1 MKIKITA
8 SFCLAIL
15 TAQLCFGQRLNHE
28 QFYGNI
34 DTADLKL
41 KSCPFEKS
49 ASAMVLSDYGEFMV
63 ANTAIPNQA
72 IIMKRHI
79 RIKIFDANNTGPL
92 ENVRLSYFAG
102 SGFEEIDSLEAETIN
117 IEGNKI
123 ICTLV
128 DPKLIYLE
136 KVDKYH
142 KALSFAFANI
152 KAGSVIEY
160 QYRWKTKSAHN
171 FPPWFFQTT
180 IPTRFSEL
188 AVNIFSSLKYSI
200 KSYGNLKSDKDTV
213 EKIKADGAG
222 EGYRYIKA
230 MTNVRSFTIEPLM
243 DMVNTNLQEVA
254 LKLHSPLFPSRVS
267 SWAIMT
273 EDLMNDE
280 SFGGQLNI
288 SLGKQ
293 DTLLNKVKLLKTNDE
308 KISLLFNTIKKTITW
323 NKVNRWYTQ
332 EGIKKAWNKRT
343 GNSAEVNLILCNLL
357 RNCGV
362 EAYPMVVSTRDNGPL
377 DTSFAEFGSFNKTV
391 VYIPEAGNVPF
402 YILDASCKYN
412 VYNEMPAELLNTWG
426 FAIKDIGK
434 GNSPDLYTTWKLI
447 YLKNDDPGKEFVS
460 IQAQISP
467 ENKVAGTIDIASYSY
482 NKVLTNQMF
491 DELGVV
497 NYTNSLRNNNNE
509 FQISNFNI
517 ENRNVDSLPLLQKF
531 NFNLRLTG
539 GDDNYIYFNPCGI
552 IPMNANPFTSNE
564 RFSDIDF
571 ISCSNISISGKYT
584 LPEGYKIDALPKN
597 TTMLMYDKS
606 ISFVRVVGQVD
617 NTVQVRYVINRK
629 QSRYSAKDYQF
640 LHDFYKKMFEMLNE
654 PIVLKRG
661 A

>member
-41 KSCPFEKS
+41 KSCPFEKN
-49 ASAMVLSDYGEFMV
+49 AAAMVLSDYGEVMV

-79 RIKIFDANNTGPL
+79 RIKIFDANNTGPF
-92 ENVRLSYFAG
+92 ENIRLPYYAG
-102 SGFEEIDSLEAETIN
+102 NGFEDIDSLEAETIN
-117 IEGNKI
+117 MDGNKI
-123 ICTLV
+123 VYTRV

-142 KALSFAFANI
+142 NALSFAFANV

-160 QYRWKTKSAHN
+160 QYRWKTISARN

-180 IPTRFSEL
+180 IPTRYSEL

-200 KSYGNLKSDKDTV
+200 KSYGHQEPYKDTV
-213 EKIKADGAG
+213 EKIIANGAG
-222 EGYRYIKA
+222 QGYRYTKA
-230 MTNVRSFTIEPLM
+230 MADVRSFTAEPLM
-243 DMVNTNLQEVA
+243 DMASTNLLGVA
-254 LKLHSPLFPSRVS
+254 FKLRSPFYNSKVN
-267 SWAIMT
+267 SWDIMT
-273 EDLMNDE
+273 DRLLKDED
-280 SFGGQLNI
+280 FGGQLNI

-377 DTSFAEFGSFNKTV
+377 DTSYAEFGSFNKTV
-391 VYIPEAGNVPF
+391 VYIPEAGNVPL

-412 VYNEMPAELLNTWG
+412 VYNEIPAELLNTWG
-426 FAIKDIGK
+426 FAIQDKGK
-434 GNSPDLYTTWKLI
+434 GHSSDRDASWKLI
-447 YLKNDDPGKEFVS
+447 YLKNDDPGREFVS
-460 IQAQISP
+460 VQAQISS

-482 NKVLTNQMF
+482 SKVLINQMF
-491 DELGVV
+491 DVLGLVK
-497 NYTNSLRNNNNE
+497 YTDGLRNNDNE

-517 ENRNVDSLPLLQKF
+517 ENRNIDSLPLLQKF

-539 GDDNYIYFNPCGI
+539 GDDNYLYFNPCVI
-552 IPMNANPFTSNE
+552 IPMNSNPFISNE
-564 RFSDIDF
+564 RFTDIDF
-571 ISCSNISISGKYT
+571 TSCSNISISGKYT